1 MRGTCVAVGEIDL
14 ATASAF
20 GAAMCHAID
29 DADAHTVF
37 VDCSAVTFM
46 GSAGYRVLLDAT
58 AYAARRGH
66 TLVIRNMSS
75 SCARLMRICGGNNA
89 LNFERPREPE
99 HRDDDS

>member
-46 GSAGYRVLLDAT
+46 DSSAFHAFIAAHRYARSRSQQLRIRELKPDCARVLNLCDWD
-58 AYAARRGH
+58 H
-66 TLVIRNMSS
+66 E
-75 SCARLMRICGGNNA
+75 LMIEC
-89 LNFERPREPE
+89 
-99 HRDDDS
+99 